1 MDGFTGFKTATTQ
14 ELPEAVAVMDPFH
27 AWPAT
32 RWTSAAD
39 GSNRTPV
46 GTAAAKATR
55 SMPIGGPCTPVPV
68 CSPTSSNSAWVA
80 VRHRRSCRGEL
91 RDLPAHDRCLPRI
104 RPRPGQSG
112 DDRRDRGSGC
122 RRSNRTDRV
131 TQARTDAEAARRRR
145 PAYVD
150 RPGTSNAPTEAFIIL
165 GPSRGVTDVAD
176 GADRVRERHV
186 LWSMSLTRTGWIWL
200 SLLAFPRPGRCQRVR
215 RGDVPDATVQ
225 VTPRFLARAPDNLQ
239 RTSGTPARLRPRVPQ
254 PHQLHRQIP
263 TRSRRLQAPTTP
275 PIVKSSLS
283 AIGTM
288 PVPAMRVANGIRQSA
303 RAHTP
308 ACWCRAATEGLT

>member
-1 MDGFTGFKTATTQ
+1 MIAAYREPDRGRGKAAMTAVI
-14 ELPEAVAVMDPFH
+14 EALGAGVL
-27 AWPAT
+27 
-32 RWTSAAD
+32 
-39 GSNRTPV
+39 
-46 GTAAAKATR
+46 TALT
-55 SMPIGGPCTPVPV
+55 
-68 CSPTSSNSAWVA
+68 
-80 VRHRRSCRGEL
+80 EL
-91 RDLPAHDRCLPRI
+91 RRL
-104 RPRPGQSG
+104 G
-112 DDRRDRGSGC
+112 
-122 RRSNRTDRV
+122 RTLKQRAVDV
-131 TQARTDAEAARRRR
+131 L
-145 PAYVD
+145 AYVD
-150 RPGTSNAPTEAFIIL
+150 RPGTSNGPTEAIIIW
-165 GPSRGVTDVAD
+165 GPSRGVADVAD

-186 LWSMSLTRTGWIWL
+186 VWSMSLTRTGWIWL

-225 VTPRFLARAPDNLQ
+225 VTPRLLARAPDNLQ

-254 PHQLHRQIP
+254 PHQLRRQIP
-263 TRSRRLQAPTTP
+263 TRSWRLQAPTTP